1 MGVTR
6 FRTERKKV
14 KMKISVIM
22 YGNIVEEIEKTI
34 LNIKNNSKWEEV
46 EILLMNFDEKDEKI
60 DLLCEKYEN
69 ILHLPVEDKNKAEAF
84 NIGLKQAKGEYITF
98 IEQGTTY
105 SENALR
111 NLVKYIKNKE
121 ANVICLHPYFVV
133 ENVKKKYKMSHRTEI
148 VNLEERPNK
157 LNLAFDSY
165 FFNKKVL
172 QDKNFSEDVCLE
184 DAEMK
189 LLLEILDENKIYYNI
204 NAEIYYK
211 NAKEDNTSV
220 NFMQYNKDWYTN
232 SLKNFVIP
240 FCENYVNKEKEIPE
254 FIQEALLYYI
264 FAKYNCNLNDRNKMI
279 LDADEAREFFTET
292 AKALKYIDNDF
303 ILGNFK
309 GSLFKIPRW
318 LAYELIMNKNKDLKP
333 YMEHPVGRSQAE
345 DVGLLY
351 SVLPHVKHL
360 GYIPEAYYYY
370 FQRDNS
376 SSNSDN
382 FVENYCIDD
391 YFYALRE
398 LFQMDYGIYNQ
409 NAYRHFIQ
417 MIYYGLKSPA
427 RVYFKAEYIEFLQEV
442 APYIVGN
449 PKMKCFQDLTQYL
462 CCQTIPA
469 VLYVIDNPLSLPHE
483 NVCLES
489 RKHYAPHCKIINL
502 TDSYIENI
510 PVIVQEAME
519 KKNYKFVHE
528 YLALRHIY
536 SYGGMFIGTNI
547 KLNKPIGELRT
558 YSAFLGYANGDQI
571 NSSFW
576 GAVQRHPL
584 VAYVLNTYES
594 DSITNQ
600 MDVSLSDRFYFVLC
614 KEYGL
619 LQKNMGQQNLRDNVV
634 VFRCDKLSFKLDD
647 KNVSQIYYEE
657 TFLADRKGLLSVPQE
672 ILDFIISETVKKREG
687 ELKKKNSNS
696 SSETDYYKK
705 EVERLKNSR
714 SWKITRP
721 LRKIFNFFRKVKY
734 SSMEID

>member
-1 MGVTR
+1 MSNLGIPKVSIIVPVYN
-6 FRTERKKV
+6 TEKYLERCLDS
-14 KMKISVIM
+14 ILIQTLPSFEVICIND
-22 YGNIVEEIEKTI
+22 GSIDNSLQI
-34 LNIKNNSKWEEV
+34 LNIYSKKDPRIKVITQERQGAAIARQKG
-46 EILLMNFDEKDEKI
+46 IL
-60 DLLCEKYEN
+60 
-69 ILHLPVEDKNKAEAF
+69 
-84 NIGLKQAKGEYITF
+84 QSKGEYIGF
-98 IEQGTTY
+98 VDSDDWIHPEMYEKMVQEAEQGEY
-105 SENALR
+105 DL
-111 NLVKYIKNKE
+111 
-121 ANVICLHPYFVV
+121 VIC
-133 ENVKKKYKMSHRTEI
+133 
-148 VNLEERPNK
+148 
-157 LNLAFDSY
+157 D
-165 FFNKKVL
+165 
-172 QDKNFSEDVCLE
+172 
-184 DAEMK
+184 
-189 LLLEILDENKIYYNI
+189 
-204 NAEIYYK
+204 
-211 NAKEDNTSV
+211 
-220 NFMQYNKDWYTN
+220 
-232 SLKNFVIP
+232 
-240 FCENYVNKEKEIPE
+240 
-254 FIQEALLYYI
+254 YYI
-264 FAKYNCNLNDRNKMI
+264 SA
-279 LDADEAREFFTET
+279 
-292 AKALKYIDNDF
+292 
-303 ILGNFK
+303 LGNLK
-309 GSLFKIPRW
+309 HMKSYSGSRLTVEEFMDISAPPFLCIKLFR
-318 LAYELIMNKNKDLKP
+318 KDLKP

-547 KLNKPIGELRT
+547 KLNKPIGEMRT